1 MRTTKVVS
9 FSVPPEFENQI
20 LVAAKSEHRT
30 VSEFLREAVRQY
42 LAKQKFDD
50 VRQTISK
57 NVKKKG
63 IKESDVEDVIKELR
77 GG

>member
-1 MRTTKVVS
+1 MRTTRVVS
-9 FSVPPEFENQI
+9 FSVPPEFEDQI

-42 LAKQKFDD
+42 LAKQKFEET
-50 VRQTISK
+50 RQAISTRL
-57 NVKKKG
+57 KKKG
-63 IKESDVEDVIKELR
+63 LKDSDVEEVVKELR